1 MWIVSSIEHRE
12 SRIQYRASINE
23 KRGKMKAV
31 VQRVSES
38 SVTIDNEVAG
48 KIGAGLLVLLG
59 VAVEDTEKEADYLA
73 EKIINLRIFSD
84 ENGKMNLSLRDV
96 GGEMLVVSQFTLL
109 GDCRKGRRPSFIA
122 AAGPE
127 MGNALYAYFVDYM
140 RQKGITVATGRFGAM
155 MDVSLVNDGPVTL
168 ILESK

>member
-1 MWIVSSIEHRE
+1 
-12 SRIQYRASINE
+12 
-23 KRGKMKAV
+23 MKAV

-84 ENGKMNLSLRDV
+84 ENGKMNLSLRDI

-155 MDVSLVNDGPVTL
+155 MDVTLVNDGPVTL